1 MSQTKDFSAY
11 ISNWINENCPKSMM
25 TPMPASEQ
33 VWASSSISFPNSDSE
48 KWFNAM
54 TQTGYSTP
62 EWPKEYGGA
71 GLDFEQARIL
81 RQELKKKGCRNPQIN
96 FGITMLGPVLLE
108 FGTEDQKKEFGLKQL
123 NLILQ
128 VNRMNQIFYPLIFL
142 LMIQNI
148 GLQNFHHLILI
159 AQDYLII

>member
-1 MSQTKDFSAY
+1 MNQTKDFRAY
-11 ISNWINENCPKSMM
+11 ISNWIDKNCPKSMM

-71 GLDFEQARIL
+71 GLDFDQAQIL
-81 RQELKKKGCRNPQIN
+81 RQELKKRGCRNPQIN

-108 FGTEDQKKEFGLKQL
+108 FGTEDQKKEFLPKIARGEIWWCQGFSEPGAGSDLAGVSTTANL
-123 NLILQ
+123 NDNETYKI
-128 VNRMNQIFYPLIFL
+128 N
-142 LMIQNI
+142 
-148 GLQNFHHLILI
+148 
-159 AQDYLII
+159 

>member
-1 MSQTKDFSAY
+1 MSQTKDFRAY
-11 ISNWINENCPKSMM
+11 ISNWIDENCPKSMM

-71 GLDFEQARIL
+71 GLDFEEAQIL
-81 RQELKKKGCRNPQIN
+81 RQELKKRGCRNPQIN

-108 FGTEDQKKEFGLKQL
+108 FGTEDQKKEFLPK
-123 NLILQ
+123 I
-128 VNRMNQIFYPLIFL
+128 
-142 LMIQNI
+142 
-148 GLQNFHHLILI
+148 
-159 AQDYLII
+159 